1 MTTRSRNGKS
11 SLALALLIA
20 MELVPPLAAR
30 AQPGAD
36 DLPARLLFAV
46 SGGFWKGDTKL
57 NTSVDEAIK
66 EADGSAASKD
76 SARGYYRISA
86 YRTDDDTS
94 RLFLQRIVLAKKAP
108 EAAESMEIDA
118 INALHAYVTDIRQD
132 NASGLSATEGFSAF
146 VALKRDPKAAEPETW
161 TVLVD
166 EYGTV
171 TVEKPT
177 N

>member
-1 MTTRSRNGKS
+1 MTSRSRNGKS
-11 SLALALLIA
+11 SLAVALLLA
-20 MELVPPLAAR
+20 MALVPPLAAR
-30 AQPGAD
+30 AQSAAG
-36 DLPARLLFAV
+36 DLSPRLLFAV
-46 SGGFWKGDTKL
+46 SGGFWKGETKL
-57 NTSVDEAIK
+57 NTSLDEAVK
-66 EADGSAASKD
+66 KSGSTDGKD
-76 SARGYYRISA
+76 EGHGYYRISA
-86 YRTDDDTS
+86 YRTADDTS
-94 RLFLQRIVLAKKAP
+94 RLFLQRIALAGDAP
-108 EAAESMEIDA
+108 AVAEGMEIDT

-146 VALKRDPKAAEPETW
+146 IALKRDPKAPEAETW